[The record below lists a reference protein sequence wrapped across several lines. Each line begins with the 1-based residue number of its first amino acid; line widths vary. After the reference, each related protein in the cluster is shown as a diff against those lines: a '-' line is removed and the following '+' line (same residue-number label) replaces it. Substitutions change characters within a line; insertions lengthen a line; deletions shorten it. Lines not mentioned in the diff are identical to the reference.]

1 MGASSFSCSSH
12 GFLILLLL
20 LTHAQ
25 SILQYGH
32 AYQTPGDF
40 SADDYETIAA
50 TFPIFTVEKRHAPAI
65 YGNASLPYPFQSN
78 SIAASIGTARKIKAL
93 NSSVRVLMYW
103 NSALH
108 WNFYECEAD
117 VRPSWLLPASHHL
130 PAPSYNYSVPE
141 FRAWWVNCAVGALM
155 NSSGALDGLF
165 VDAVPKL
172 TWVGQPPNANEL
184 WGEMLDAVRAAV
196 PHVFIIYNGDY
207 YSHSSAVI
215 ANSSLLMHAN
225 AVYIESMAD
234 LIVDAKTDN
243 LSMIT
248 EYLQYVAAAAAANPG
263 KPHFGHGTVTNSS
276 HTDPAFT
283 FGLAVFLLV
292 TPAPSSSYFIAN
304 FGYRIDQG
312 VLFPHTEYAWA
323 VGEPL
328 GSFSVKGSKLTRL
341 FANATVIVDLKT
353 QSAQINVG
361 AAFTDDRE

>member
-1 MGASSFSCSSH
+1 MSSIIC
-12 GFLILLLL
+12 LLLL
-20 LTHAQ
+20 LISLNQVQ
-25 SILQYGH
+25 SILRYGH

-40 SADDYETIAA
+40 SADDYAEIAA
-50 TFPIFTVEKRHAPAI
+50 KFPVFTVEKRHAPAV

-108 WNFYECEAD
+108 WNFYECEAA
-117 VRPSWLLPASHHL
+117 VEPSWLLPASHHL
-130 PAPSYNYSVPE
+130 SVPSYNYSVPE
-141 FRAWWVNCAVGALM
+141 FRAWWVDCAVGALK

-172 TWVGQPPNANEL
+172 TWEGQPSNANEL

-196 PHVFIIYNGDY
+196 PHVFLIYNGDY

-215 ANSSLLMHAN
+215 ANSSLLAHAS

-243 LSMIT
+243 LSLIT
-248 EYLQYVAAAAAANPG
+248 EYLQYVAAAAAANPN
-263 KPHFGHGTVTNSS
+263 KLHFGHGTVSNSS
-276 HTDPAFT
+276 AGRPDPVFT
-283 FGLAVFLLV
+283 FGFAVFLLV
-292 TPAPSSSYFIAN
+292 TPDPSSSYFISN

-312 VLFPHTEYAWA
+312 VLLPHAEYAWA
-323 VGEPL
+323 IGEPL
-328 GSFSVKGSKLTRL
+328 GSFSVKGPILTRS
-341 FANATVIVDLKT
+341 FANATVSVDLKT
-353 QSAQINVG
+353 QTAEIKMG
-361 AAFTDDRE
+361 R